1 VRLQEIEQSLDL
13 INTANKMESER
24 TDINLSDSGEGSAQL
39 ESSRG
44 TISLAISV
52 NDGMVEQLQLETP
65 SQPLAGLVPTL
76 TEEAELSDALV
87 QIASLD
93 IAPWEIEF
101 EGMEVNQ

>member
-1 VRLQEIEQSLDL
+1 
-13 INTANKMESER
+13 
-24 TDINLSDSGEGSAQL
+24 
-39 ESSRG
+39 
-44 TISLAISV
+44 
-52 NDGMVEQLQLETP
+52 MVEQLQLETP